1 MESQLSAVKNLFALC
16 DEEGNVGKR
25 DYDTFLANV
34 VKRLREYM
42 ERERIKNFD
51 GIENE
56 KEKEKS

>member
-1 MESQLSAVKNLFALC
+1 MLENEITIHFWQSCKAI
-16 DEEGNVGKR
+16 ERIYG
-25 DYDTFLANV
+25 
-34 VKRLREYM
+34 